1 VNGLSYISQHARIAG
16 RASFQFRA
24 AEPDDRVAL
33 HAFLGRLSQS
43 TVAAR
48 YLQRTL
54 NLAGPSG
61 DREVDRLLGR
71 RHAGH
76 VVLLAMDGADVRG
89 IGELFSQGLNRAD
102 LGVVVEDAFQGRGIG
117 RALLRTLEKVAL
129 NRGIRA
135 LTGDMAYGNARAV
148 ALLRGTGRP
157 IRTQVGSGGVSF
169 TLTLQA

>member
-1 VNGLSYISQHARIAG
+1 VSGLSYVSQHPRSAR
-16 RASFQFRA
+16 RSDLQFRV
-24 AEPDDRVAL
+24 AEPDDREAL
-33 HAFLGRLSQS
+33 RAFLGRLSQS

-48 YLQRTL
+48 YLQRSL
-54 NLAGPSG
+54 DLAGPSG
-61 DREVDRLLGR
+61 DRELDRLIGR

-89 IGELFSQGLNRAD
+89 IGELFSQGLNQAD
-102 LGVVVEDAFQGRGIG
+102 LGLVVEDAFQGRGIG

-135 LTGDMAYGNARAV
+135 FTGDLAYGNARAV
-148 ALLRGTGRP
+148 NLLRGSGRS

-169 TLTLQA
+169 TLTLQS

>member
-1 VNGLSYISQHARIAG
+1 MSG
-16 RASFQFRA
+16 RANLQFRV
-24 AEPDDRVAL
+24 AEPDDRAAL
-33 HAFLGRLSQS
+33 RSFLGRLSQS
-43 TVAAR
+43 TVQSR
-48 YLQRTL
+48 YLHRSL

-76 VVLLAMDGADVRG
+76 VVLLALDGADVRG
-89 IGELFSQGLNRAD
+89 IGELFSQGLNQAD

-117 RALLRTLEKVAL
+117 RELLRTLEKVAL

-135 LTGDMAYGNARAV
+135 FTGDVAYGNARAV
-148 ALLRGTGRP
+148 NLLRGSGRP